1 MPARSRIRVSCRW
14 SAAALIFL
22 VATVSAAT
30 ANEFDRLNFAD
41 TQFEPVKWAD
51 LDGWAADDHA
61 AALAACRASC
71 AATGRRPVRD
81 ERPMV
86 TALRA
91 VCPQARPLRTPTAE
105 QARLFFEENFHPLRI
120 AKLGETSGLLTGYYE
135 PIVEGS
141 RIPTAEYAIPMY
153 RRPADLVTPRR
164 RAPRFVSPNRNINA
178 PKSGVVRRFG
188 RRAAPYYDR
197 AQIENGALGGR
208 HLEICWLKD
217 PIDAFFVHIQG
228 SARVRLDDGTV
239 LGVNY
244 AAQNG

>member
-1 MPARSRIRVSCRW
+1 
-14 SAAALIFL
+14 
-22 VATVSAAT
+22 
-30 ANEFDRLNFAD
+30 
-41 TQFEPVKWAD
+41 
-51 LDGWAADDHA
+51 
-61 AALAACRASC
+61 
-71 AATGRRPVRD
+71 
-81 ERPMV
+81 
-86 TALRA
+86 
-91 VCPQARPLRTPTAE
+91 
-105 QARLFFEENFHPLRI
+105 
-120 AKLGETSGLLTGYYE
+120 
-135 PIVEGS
+135 VEGS

-228 SARVRLDDGTV
+228 SARVRLDDGTI
-239 LGVNY
+239 LRLNY
-244 AAQNG
+244 AAQNGRPYTPVGRILIQRGLATRETLSMERLREF